1 MVVLLGA
8 LSIIGI
14 ISAQVFWVQKA
25 YAFEERDFNQK
36 VMLALTI
43 VSEKLAEYNG
53 HIANH
58 DNPVQQLGS
67 DYFVVNVKD
76 FINEHVLEYYLSKE
90 LDYQHIEIEFEYAIY
105 DCSSDQMVSGA
116 FVEKSAKPV
125 EIDPADMPKAKEYLY
140 YFGVRFPT
148 KNKYLRASLG
158 PWTFTTLLVFI
169 ATIFFSYSIFIILRQ
184 KRLSEIQRDFINNMT
199 HEFKTPISTI
209 AISSRVLSEDQIKDE
224 PERLK
229 SYANII
235 ADEAQRLNTQ
245 VEKVLQVAH
254 SEKDELSLKKE
265 WLDVHEVLET
275 ALNKLNLKSYGT
287 DAKIVSELMASRRF
301 IEADRTHFINVVWNL
316 LDNAVK
322 YSQQQVEI
330 TVRTSDDDKLLRV
343 SVKDTGIG
351 MAPDQ
356 LGKIFHKFYRV
367 PTGNVHDVKGF
378 GLGLHYVK
386 NIAAAHKW
394 KLDCTS
400 SLGNGSEFTLLI
412 PHAKS
417 KL

>member
-1 MVVLLGA
+1 MLLGA

-25 YAFEERDFNQK
+25 YAFEEREFNQSVK
-36 VMLALTI
+36 EALTV
-43 VSEKLAEYNG
+43 VSHQLAEFNG
-53 HIANH
+53 HEPNRE
-58 DNPVQQLGS
+58 NPVKQLGA
-67 DYFVVNVKD
+67 DYFIVNVQD
-76 FINEHVLEYYLSKE
+76 FIDESVLEYYLSKE
-90 LDYQHIEIEFEYAIY
+90 LDYQHIQIEYEYAIY
-105 DCSSDQMVSGA
+105 DCQSDQMIA
-116 FVEKSAKPV
+116 CKPEGSTELKE
-125 EIDPADMPKAKEYLY
+125 EIATVDMPKTKEYMY
-140 YFGVRFPT
+140 YFGIRFPT
-148 KNKYLRASLG
+148 KNQYLRASLG

-209 AISSRVLSEDQIKDE
+209 AISSRVLSEEEIKDE

-235 ADEAQRLNTQ
+235 SDEAQRLNTQ
-245 VEKVLQVAH
+245 VEKVLQVAK
-254 SEKDELSLKKE
+254 SEKEELSLKKE

-275 ALNKLNLKSYGT
+275 AVNKLNLKSYGT
-287 DAKIVSELMASRRF
+287 DAKITSDLQAERRF
-301 IEADRTHFINVVWNL
+301 IEADRTHFINVIWNL

-322 YSQQQVEI
+322 YSKETAEI
-330 TVRTSDDDKLLRV
+330 CVRTTDSEKLLQV
-343 SVKDTGIG
+343 SIQDTGIG

-356 LGKIFHKFYRV
+356 LNKIFHKFYRI

-394 KLDCTS
+394 KLQCDS
-400 SLGNGSEFTLLI
+400 KEGVGSTFTLFI

-417 KL
+417 NL

>member
-14 ISAQVFWVQKA
+14 ISAQVYWVQKA
-25 YAFEERDFNQK
+25 YAFEEREFNQK
-36 VMLALTI
+36 VNEALTI
-43 VSEKLAEYNG
+43 VSHQLAEYNG
-53 HIANH
+53 HVPNRE
-58 DNPVQQLGS
+58 NPVRQMGQ
-67 DYFVVNVKD
+67 DYFVVNVQD
-76 FINEHVLEYYLSKE
+76 FINEEVLEYYLSKE

-105 DCSSDQMVSGA
+105 DCASDQMVA
-116 FVEKSAKPV
+116 CKPEGSV
-125 EIDPADMPKAKEYLY
+125 TEEQPVATVDMPKSKEYLY

-148 KNKYLRASLG
+148 KNQYLRASLG

-184 KRLSEIQRDFINNMT
+184 RRLSEVQRDFINNMT

-209 AISSRVLSEDQIKDE
+209 AISSRVLSEDEIKDE

-245 VEKVLQVAH
+245 VEKVLQVAK
-254 SEKDELSLKKE
+254 SEKEELSLRKE
-265 WLDVHEVLET
+265 WLDVHKVLET
-275 ALNKLNLKSYGT
+275 AVHKINLKSYGT
-287 DAKIVSELMASRRF
+287 DAKITSDLQATRRF

-322 YSQQQVEI
+322 YSKDQVDI
-330 TVRTSDDDKLLRV
+330 CVRTSDEDKLLRV
-343 SVKDTGIG
+343 SIKDTGIG

-356 LGKIFHKFYRV
+356 LNKIFHKFYRV

-386 NIAAAHKW
+386 NIASAHKW
-394 KLDCTS
+394 KLNCESTE
-400 SLGNGSEFTLLI
+400 GVGSEFTLLI

-417 KL
+417 NL

>member
-25 YAFEERDFNQK
+25 YAFEEREFNQK
-36 VMLALTI
+36 VREALTV
-43 VSEKLAEYNG
+43 VSHQLAEFNG
-53 HIANH
+53 HDPNRE
-58 DNPVQQLGS
+58 NPVRQLGK
-67 DYFVVNVKD
+67 DYFVVNVQD
-76 FINEHVLEYYLSKE
+76 FINEEVLEYYLSKE
-90 LDYQHIEIEFEYAIY
+90 LDYQHIEIGYEYAIY
-105 DCSSDQMVSGA
+105 DCQSDQMIACKPEGA
-116 FVEKSAKPV
+116 LPSQPQL
-125 EIDPADMPKAKEYLY
+125 PAAEMPKSKEYLY

-148 KNKYLRASLG
+148 KNQYLRASLG
-158 PWTFTTLLVFI
+158 PWTFTTLLVFV

-184 KRLSEIQRDFINNMT
+184 RRLSEIQRDFINNMT

-209 AISSRVLSEDQIKDE
+209 AISSRVLSEEEIKDE

-235 ADEAQRLNTQ
+235 SDEAQRLNTQ
-245 VEKVLQVAH
+245 VEKVLQVAK
-254 SEKDELSLKKE
+254 SEKEELSLKKE

-275 ALNKLNLKSYGT
+275 AVNKLNLKSFGT
-287 DAKIVSELMASRRF
+287 DAKITSDLRAERRF

-322 YSQQQVEI
+322 YSKEQVDI
-330 TVRTSDDDKLLRV
+330 CVRTVDSDKLLHV
-343 SVKDTGIG
+343 SIQDTGIG

-356 LGKIFHKFYRV
+356 LNKIFHKFYRI
-367 PTGNVHDVKGF
+367 PTGNVHNVKGF

-394 KLDCTS
+394 KLQCDSTE
-400 SLGNGSEFTLLI
+400 GEGSIFTLSI
-412 PHAKS
+412 PHARMN
-417 KL
+417 L